1 MSHHEEIY
9 MAFIG
14 DGPTTPRIITH
25 FYVQVFATVCSWV
38 ASCYVRERLPQA
50 TSQLEWHAP
59 TTPTVMQQLYL
70 CFLDFVSWNWLCK
83 SLNLKAIAST
93 YHFNKYS
100 SECVCVSACIY
111 GIISQIWISM
121 CVQAFHRFAFPYMN
135 IQHCVWLIL
144 FYLIQHMRRFSSYA
158 RIPVQWRSW
167 KAS

>member
-59 TTPTVMQQLYL
+59 TTPTLMRQLYL

-100 SECVCVSACIY
+100 SECVSVSACIY
-111 GIISQIWISM
+111 GIISQI
-121 CVQAFHRFAFPYMN
+121 
-135 IQHCVWLIL
+135 
-144 FYLIQHMRRFSSYA
+144 
-158 RIPVQWRSW
+158 
-167 KAS
+167 